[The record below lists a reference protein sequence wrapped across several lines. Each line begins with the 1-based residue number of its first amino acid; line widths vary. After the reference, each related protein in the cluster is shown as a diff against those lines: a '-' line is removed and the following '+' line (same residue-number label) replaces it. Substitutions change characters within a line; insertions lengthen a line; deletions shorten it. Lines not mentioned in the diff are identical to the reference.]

1 MVAYK
6 IAQLYMVAKFSAS
19 KSSGDDSDGV
29 EVLKNEPYEE
39 NNVCGQYTHKIY
51 HLANKLPSWLV
62 SLVPKKALM
71 LKEEA
76 WNAYPRYTTALCM
89 ADGMQCPF
97 FNKLRLILETTHI
110 ADQGSTDN
118 ALSLDAKTIKKRQV
132 EFIDIAMDRV
142 ENYSETEYPMKF
154 KSEKTGRGPLQ
165 EGWQKTCEPVICAY
179 KCVTVDV
186 PYWGFGLRLEKFIS
200 KNAQRKILLEC
211 HRKCFCWLDE
221 WFGLS
226 MEDVR
231 RMEDETAEALAK
243 ARAMVLKRAGTTE
256 EGSTKAEAAVEAE
269 AETAAKTVDLDKVP
283 SISRLSSISKQSGSP
298 RLIRRPS
305 LVGPSVVVGIA
316 TMFASDVGEQDG
328 SHPAGSA
335 PPLPSPQWKTSS
347 FGVRNSTPAHSDL
360 KVTLSHGMGSSE
372 SFSSLPSNDL
382 NNSSWEKSSPNR
394 QDDDNEVAAC
404 VAVLDRAIAWAIA
417 WAKARSQKLAMQP
430 SRPEKGSVAPIGSH
444 VAGAPE
450 IQGNLFKPEETNV
463 KKLTECVTVLDKT
476 MTAVKRRPAQPVLN
490 HSLTS
495 QL

>member
-110 ADQGSTDN
+110 ADQGSIDN

-132 EFIDIAMDRV
+132 EFIDIAMDPV

-165 EGWQKTCEPVICAY
+165 EGWQKTCEPVMCAY

-200 KNAQRKILLEC
+200 KRKILLEC

-243 ARAMVLKRAGTTE
+243 AQAMVLKRAGTTE
-256 EGSTKAEAAVEAE
+256 EGSTEAEAAVEVE
-269 AETAAKTVDLDKVP
+269 AETAA
-283 SISRLSSISKQSGSP
+283 SGSP
-298 RLIRRPS
+298 RLMRRPS
-305 LVGPSVVVGIA
+305 LVGPLVVVGIA

-335 PPLPSPQWKTSS
+335 PPLSSPQWKTSS

-382 NNSSWEKSSPNR
+382 NNSSWETSSLNR

-417 WAKARSQKLAMQP
+417 WAKARSQKLATQP
-430 SRPEKGSVAPIGSH
+430 SRPAKGSVAPIGSP

-476 MTAVKRRPAQPVLN
+476 MTAVKRRPAQLVLN

-495 QL
+495 